1 MLLNAFFKKRLVIAF
16 LVPKCHLCPLL
27 TIWRCPLGIM
37 ILKQNPIV
45 FVTLSHLLQ
54 QIIYSSSG
62 QMKDLIEDQN
72 GSSPLVYCVYYTTVT
87 RLVCLIP
94 FVLDETKMRNLQ
106 WLKRSTHDL
115 A

>member
-1 MLLNAFFKKRLVIAF
+1 
-16 LVPKCHLCPLL
+16 
-27 TIWRCPLGIM
+27 
-37 ILKQNPIV
+37 
-45 FVTLSHLLQ
+45 
-54 QIIYSSSG
+54 
-62 QMKDLIEDQN
+62 MKDLIEDQN